1 MSGKHAVKKEKNEKK
16 DNNKKEK
23 KEKKEKKPTKV
34 EENVKEKNN
43 KLFKPKTQLKLPQDV
58 SQEILKK
65 MFKSLLYAVCITLYF
80 IILNLAYLNMNLE
93 RLTNDIQVFSA
104 AFLVVAIVC
113 FERAYK
119 NDNGSIAINGI
130 EFLVLSLHSL
140 SIMHVI
146 TLFQYNFRFYLLT
159 SSYVFSIYYVM
170 KAIIL
175 YTKDRRDYLKSLSD
189 ISEIVKKEKPVK
201 KEAKKRKKKKEVN
214 KND

>member
-1 MSGKHAVKKEKNEKK
+1 MSGKHAVKKEKKQNNVESTVEEKK
-16 DNNKKEK
+16 SELYKTKKNQK
-23 KEKKEKKPTKV
+23 I
-34 EENVKEKNN
+34 
-43 KLFKPKTQLKLPQDV
+43 PQNV

-93 RLTNDIQVFSA
+93 RLVNDIQVFSA
-104 AFLVVAIVC
+104 TFLVVAIVC
-113 FERAYK
+113 FEKAYK
-119 NDNGSIAINGI
+119 NDNGSIAVNGI

-189 ISEIVKKEKPVK
+189 IPEIVKKEEPVK
-201 KEAKKRKKKKEVN
+201 KEAKKRKKEKEVN